1 MAAFT
6 RGYLRAGNWRGSP
19 ILLHWS
25 IVLGALFFG
34 GFRFAPAFWA
44 GFFGLVLLHE
54 LGHAYYVRRYGQR
67 VLSVEVHGLGG
78 LCTWSGKVSPI
89 RRAII
94 AWGGVV
100 AQWLVYSGA
109 QLFVWIQGAPQS
121 DGGREILFV
130 ATTTNLWILFLNL
143 IPVKPLDGAEA
154 WKLFPLLFRRWRMR
168 HVLALDE
175 ELRVQRALSRS
186 KLRTADAME
195 DAIVDRPPPEIAS
208 LVDDVLRRAKDPSG
222 GSGESD

>member
-1 MAAFT
+1 MAAFS
-6 RGYLRAGNWRGSP
+6 RGYLRAGNWRGAP

-25 IVLGALFFG
+25 IAVGALFFG
-34 GFRFAPAFWA
+34 GFRFAPAFWT

-54 LGHAYYVRRYGQR
+54 LGHAYFVRRFGQR

-89 RRAII
+89 RRSVI

-109 QLFVWIQGAPQS
+109 RFFLLVQGEPVTA
-121 DGGREILFV
+121 GGQEILYV
-130 ATTTNLWILFLNL
+130 ATSTNLWMIAFNL
-143 IPVKPLDGAEA
+143 LPIRPLDGKEA
-154 WKLFPLLFRRWRMR
+154 WPLFPLLFRRWRMR
-168 HVLALDE
+168 HVLAKDE

-186 KLRTADAME
+186 KLRAADAFE
-195 DAIVDRPPPEIAS
+195 DAAADRPPPEIAG
-208 LVDDVLRRAKDPSG
+208 LVDDVLRRAKDDRGDPS
-222 GSGESD
+222 E